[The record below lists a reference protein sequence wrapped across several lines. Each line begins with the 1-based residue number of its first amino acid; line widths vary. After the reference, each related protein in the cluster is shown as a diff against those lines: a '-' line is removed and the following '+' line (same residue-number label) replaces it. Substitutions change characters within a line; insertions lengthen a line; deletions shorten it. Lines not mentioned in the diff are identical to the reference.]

1 MRWRLEHTADGNR
14 AEGDVAVEGEGL
26 CVSGHRASVWGNGK
40 VLWMSGGEDRSH
52 LSGSQG
58 MTLMPILKEPT
69 QFSGR
74 TKHLMKKHEKNPS
87 QIIGV
92 CLLDTEED

>member
-40 VLWMSGGEDRSH
+40 VLWKSGGEDR
-52 LSGSQG
+52 G
-58 MTLMPILKEPT
+58 
-69 QFSGR
+69 
-74 TKHLMKKHEKNPS
+74 
-87 QIIGV
+87 
-92 CLLDTEED
+92 